1 MLENLNRFL
10 DSTNTIIRFNIES
23 GQSKAIDLLSLFFRR
38 INIQFNREGGYIMR
52 DLILSMYE
60 DENLT
65 IGEIAS
71 AYQLEPSYVYDV
83 IYHSR

>member
-1 MLENLNRFL
+1 
-10 DSTNTIIRFNIES
+10 
-23 GQSKAIDLLSLFFRR
+23 
-38 INIQFNREGGYIMR
+38 MR